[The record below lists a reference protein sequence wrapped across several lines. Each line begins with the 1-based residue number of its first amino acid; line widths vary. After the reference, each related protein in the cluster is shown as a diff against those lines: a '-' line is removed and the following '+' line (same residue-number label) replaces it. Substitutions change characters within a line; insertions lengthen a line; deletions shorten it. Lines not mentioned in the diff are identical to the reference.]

1 MSGTIA
7 PINLATIAAGTGGF
21 VINGQYGDYPLD
33 SASGGDRS
41 GFSVASAG
49 DINGDGF
56 VDIIIGAPFAG
67 DLGAPYSANNPRR
80 ESGDSYVVF
89 GKASGWDAPIDL
101 AAVAAGTGGFVLR
114 GEDNGDN
121 AGWSVASAGDINGD
135 GFADL
140 IIGARGGDG
149 RHLRNTNGTLTTSGV
164 GDTYVVFGKASDEW
178 GAAIDLATIT
188 AGTGGFVIHG
198 EDTGDQSGR
207 SVASAG
213 DVNGDGFTDLIIGA
227 YGGDGTS
234 GSGAAQ
240 IGDSYVVFG
249 KASGWVANIN
259 LATIASGNG
268 GFALRGRDWGDNFGW
283 SVASAGDVNGD
294 GLADVIIGARL
305 GEPTANPDS
314 AKYNAGESYV
324 VFGKASDW
332 DAAISATTIANG
344 TGGFVIIGQ
353 DRNDRSGF
361 SVASAGD
368 INGDGFADIIIGA
381 PNAGPL
387 VNRHYGMANDKSGE
401 SYVVFGKASSWGV
414 IDLTNIAA
422 GTGGFVINGQDAGDQ
437 SGYSVASA
445 GDVNGDGFDDLI
457 IGAWG
462 GDAAGNAKSYAGD
475 SYVVF
480 GKEASSWGAPI
491 SLTAIANG
499 TGGFVIY
506 GRDVSD
512 KSGRSVASAGDINGD
527 GFADLI
533 VGAQEGDGNVVS
545 ISDNRGESYVIFGR
559 DFTNT
564 VTHAGTAGSEVL
576 TGTASAN
583 VMVGGLG
590 NDTVLGQGGAD
601 ALQGGAGDD
610 RLVVSDFTFQR
621 VDGGTGFDT
630 LALTGSGL
638 TLNLTSIADTKLQGI
653 EAIDLGSGN
662 ALLLTALEVRNL
674 SDSSNTLRVTGGVG
688 SWIDLSDLDWTE
700 GTTSDGFVTFT
711 KGTATVLVAEALLNP
726 PPNVATNGSNT
737 LSGSADNES
746 IDGLAG
752 NDLIFGEVGNDT
764 LLGSLGDDTLSGGAG
779 ADSLAGGAGTDL
791 LSYAEL
797 AGTVQAVTV
806 DLATQRATGAA
817 GDDTLSSIEGVIAGA
832 GDDSLV
838 GDLLGNVL
846 FGNAGNDTLSG
857 GAGADS
863 LDGGSGTDLLSYAEL
878 AGSSQ
883 AVTVDLVT
891 QRATGAAGNDT
902 LFSFEGVTA
911 GAGNDSFVGDLLGN
925 VLIGNA
931 GDDTISG
938 GDGADSLAGG
948 DGIDLVS
955 YAELT
960 GITQAVTVNLVTQRA
975 TGAAGNDTLSDFE
988 DVIAGAGGDSL
999 FGNALGN
1006 VLIGNAGNDT
1016 LSGGLGDDSL
1026 DGHSGSDFVS
1036 YAELTDTTQA
1046 VTISLSSR
1054 RGTGA
1059 AGNDTL
1065 SSIEHAVAGA
1075 GDDSV
1080 IGNTFA
1086 NQLLGAAGSDTIL
1099 AGSSNDTVSGGMG
1112 DDSLDGDGG
1121 VDFVSYTELTEGT
1134 QAVTVDL
1141 ATQRAIGAAGT
1152 DTLSSIEAVI
1162 AGAGNDS
1169 LFGDTLANI
1178 LIGANGEDTIAGGLG
1193 DDTLSGGAGADI
1205 LTGGA
1210 GNDVVTYAELTGPS
1224 LAVTVDLMAQRA
1236 LGASGNDTLSGIE
1249 DVIGGA
1255 GNDLLSGDN
1264 LANTLIGSAGDDTL
1278 RSQGGRDV
1286 LEGGKGNDR
1295 FEISSLDLD
1304 GIDDFQRIDGYS
1316 GADTLALSGEGL
1328 HLYLPNM
1335 DNYRFEAI
1343 DAIDLG
1349 DGGNTVYLTRE
1360 SLWNLEY
1367 EIITWGKIEVY
1378 GSASDVVVFD
1388 EPGWFPVSI
1397 VPGVITFA
1405 AGQDYRS
1412 LNRVAVHGGVQIQN
1426 QSLSFEFAS
1435 PTSGDDSLLGFRESD
1450 ELHGLAGNDTMDGGP
1465 GDDTMG
1471 GGSGNNL
1478 FVVTDAGDVVIEAA
1492 GGGADTIITSVSM
1505 TVADHVEE
1513 MHIASGISDITLTG
1527 SAGNDVFVG
1536 NGLANTFIAGA
1547 GDDVVLAGNVTLADI
1562 YALFAT

>member
-21 VINGQYGDYPLD
+21 VINGQYGDYPWD
-33 SASGGDRS
+33 SGSGGDRS

-56 VDIIIGAPFAG
+56 VDIIIGTPFAS

-89 GKASGWDAPIDL
+89 GKASGWGTPIDL

-149 RHLRNTNGTLTTSGV
+149 RHLRDTNGTLTTSGV

-178 GAAIDLATIT
+178 GAVIDLATIT

-198 EDTGDQSGR
+198 EDAGDESGR

-249 KASGWVANIN
+249 KASGWGANIN

-268 GFALRGRDWGDNFGW
+268 GFVLRGRDWGDLFGW

-324 VFGKASDW
+324 VFGKASGW

-381 PNAGPL
+381 PTAGPL
-387 VNRHYGMANDKSGE
+387 VNRIYGMANNLSGD
-401 SYVVFGKASSWGV
+401 SYVVFGKASGWGA

-457 IGAWG
+457 IGTWG
-462 GDAAGNAKSYAGD
+462 GDAAGNAKGYAGD

-480 GKEASSWGAPI
+480 GKEASGWGAPI

-621 VDGGTGFDT
+621 VDGGTGVDT

-653 EAIDLGSGN
+653 EAIDLGSGGN
-662 ALLLTALEVRNL
+662 MLRLTALEVLNL
-674 SDSSNTLRVTGGVG
+674 SESSNSLRVTGGMG
-688 SWIDLSDLDWTE
+688 SGLIFDDSGWVQ
-700 GTTSDGFVTFT
+700 GATTNSFITFT
-711 KGTATVLVAEALLNP
+711 NGAATAQVAEWIASPPLPPTAGNDCVMGSMESDALQ
-726 PPNVATNGSNT
+726 
-737 LSGSADNES
+737 
-746 IDGLAG
+746 GLAG
-752 NDLIFGEVGNDT
+752 NDS
-764 LLGSLGDDTLSGGAG
+764 LL
-779 ADSLAGGAGTDL
+779 
-791 LSYAEL
+791 
-797 AGTVQAVTV
+797 
-806 DLATQRATGAA
+806 
-817 GDDTLSSIEGVIAGA
+817 
-832 GDDSLV
+832 
-838 GDLLGNVL
+838 
-846 FGNAGNDTLSG
+846 
-857 GAGADS
+857 
-863 LDGGSGTDLLSYAEL
+863 
-878 AGSSQ
+878 
-883 AVTVDLVT
+883 
-891 QRATGAAGNDT
+891 GAAGNDT
-902 LFSFEGVTA
+902 LE
-911 GAGNDSFVGDLLGN
+911 
-925 VLIGNA
+925 
-931 GDDTISG
+931 
-938 GDGADSLAGG
+938 
-948 DGIDLVS
+948 
-955 YAELT
+955 
-960 GITQAVTVNLVTQRA
+960 
-975 TGAAGNDTLSDFE
+975 
-988 DVIAGAGGDSL
+988 
-999 FGNALGN
+999 
-1006 VLIGNAGNDT
+1006 
-1016 LSGGLGDDSL
+1016 
-1026 DGHSGSDFVS
+1026 
-1036 YAELTDTTQA
+1036 
-1046 VTISLSSR
+1046 
-1054 RGTGA
+1054 
-1059 AGNDTL
+1059 
-1065 SSIEHAVAGA
+1065 
-1075 GDDSV
+1075 
-1080 IGNTFA
+1080 
-1086 NQLLGAAGSDTIL
+1086 
-1099 AGSSNDTVSGGMG
+1099 
-1112 DDSLDGDGG
+1112 
-1121 VDFVSYTELTEGT
+1121 
-1134 QAVTVDL
+1134 
-1141 ATQRAIGAAGT
+1141 
-1152 DTLSSIEAVI
+1152 
-1162 AGAGNDS
+1162 
-1169 LFGDTLANI
+1169 
-1178 LIGANGEDTIAGGLG
+1178 
-1193 DDTLSGGAGADI
+1193 GGAGADTMGGGAGDDLFFI
-1205 LTGGA
+1205 TDAGDVVMELADGGADTIIASVNMTMPDQVEVLQIASGISGITITGGA
-1210 GNDVVTYAELTGPS
+1210 GNDML
-1224 LAVTVDLMAQRA
+1224 
-1236 LGASGNDTLSGIE
+1236 
-1249 DVIGGA
+1249 
-1255 GNDLLSGDN
+1255 
-1264 LANTLIGSAGDDTL
+1264 
-1278 RSQGGRDV
+1278 
-1286 LEGGKGNDR
+1286 
-1295 FEISSLDLD
+1295 
-1304 GIDDFQRIDGYS
+1304 
-1316 GADTLALSGEGL
+1316 
-1328 HLYLPNM
+1328 
-1335 DNYRFEAI
+1335 
-1343 DAIDLG
+1343 
-1349 DGGNTVYLTRE
+1349 
-1360 SLWNLEY
+1360 
-1367 EIITWGKIEVY
+1367 
-1378 GSASDVVVFD
+1378 
-1388 EPGWFPVSI
+1388 
-1397 VPGVITFA
+1397 
-1405 AGQDYRS
+1405 
-1412 LNRVAVHGGVQIQN
+1412 
-1426 QSLSFEFAS
+1426 
-1435 PTSGDDSLLGFRESD
+1435 
-1450 ELHGLAGNDTMDGGP
+1450 
-1465 GDDTMG
+1465 
-1471 GGSGNNL
+1471 
-1478 FVVTDAGDVVIEAA
+1478 
-1492 GGGADTIITSVSM
+1492 
-1505 TVADHVEE
+1505 
-1513 MHIASGISDITLTG
+1513 
-1527 SAGNDVFVG
+1527 VG
-1536 NGLANTFIAGA
+1536 NGLANTFVGGA
-1547 GDDVVLAGNVTLADI
+1547 GDDVILAGNVTLADI

>member
-21 VINGQYGDYPLD
+21 VINGPDAGDQ
-33 SASGGDRS
+33 S

-56 VDIIIGAPFAG
+56 ADLIIGAPLGDAAG
-67 DLGAPYSANNPRR
+67 NAKDGA
-80 ESGDSYVVF
+80 GDSYVVF

-121 AGWSVASAGDINGD
+121 AGWSVASGGDINGD

-268 GFALRGRDWGDNFGW
+268 GFALRGRDWGDLFGW

-294 GLADVIIGARL
+294 GLADVIIGAR
-305 GEPTANPDS
+305 GGDAENN
-314 AKYNAGESYV
+314 AKGDAGESYV

-368 INGDGFADIIIGA
+368 VNGDGFADIIIGA

-512 KSGRSVASAGDINGD
+512 KSGLSVASAGDINGD

-638 TLNLTSIADTKLQGI
+638 TLNLASIADTKLQSI
-653 EAIDLGSGN
+653 EAIDLGSGGN
-662 ALLLTALEVRNL
+662 MLRLTALEVLNL
-674 SDSSNTLRVTGGVG
+674 SESSNSLRITGGMG
-688 SWIDLSDLDWTE
+688 SGLIFDDSGWVQ
-700 GTTSDGFVTFT
+700 GATTNSFVTFT
-711 KGTATVLVAEALLNP
+711 NGAATAQVAAWIASP
-726 PPNVATNGSNT
+726 PLPPT
-737 LSGSADNES
+737 
-746 IDGLAG
+746 AG
-752 NDLIFGEVGNDT
+752 NDCVM
-764 LLGSLGDDTLSGGAG
+764 GSMES
-779 ADSLAGGAGTDL
+779 
-791 LSYAEL
+791 
-797 AGTVQAVTV
+797 
-806 DLATQRATGAA
+806 
-817 GDDTLSSIEGVIAGA
+817 
-832 GDDSLV
+832 
-838 GDLLGNVL
+838 
-846 FGNAGNDTLSG
+846 
-857 GAGADS
+857 
-863 LDGGSGTDLLSYAEL
+863 
-878 AGSSQ
+878 
-883 AVTVDLVT
+883 
-891 QRATGAAGNDT
+891 
-902 LFSFEGVTA
+902 
-911 GAGNDSFVGDLLGN
+911 
-925 VLIGNA
+925 
-931 GDDTISG
+931 
-938 GDGADSLAGG
+938 
-948 DGIDLVS
+948 
-955 YAELT
+955 
-960 GITQAVTVNLVTQRA
+960 
-975 TGAAGNDTLSDFE
+975 
-988 DVIAGAGGDSL
+988 
-999 FGNALGN
+999 
-1006 VLIGNAGNDT
+1006 
-1016 LSGGLGDDSL
+1016 
-1026 DGHSGSDFVS
+1026 
-1036 YAELTDTTQA
+1036 
-1046 VTISLSSR
+1046 
-1054 RGTGA
+1054 
-1059 AGNDTL
+1059 
-1065 SSIEHAVAGA
+1065 
-1075 GDDSV
+1075 
-1080 IGNTFA
+1080 
-1086 NQLLGAAGSDTIL
+1086 
-1099 AGSSNDTVSGGMG
+1099 
-1112 DDSLDGDGG
+1112 
-1121 VDFVSYTELTEGT
+1121 
-1134 QAVTVDL
+1134 
-1141 ATQRAIGAAGT
+1141 
-1152 DTLSSIEAVI
+1152 
-1162 AGAGNDS
+1162 
-1169 LFGDTLANI
+1169 
-1178 LIGANGEDTIAGGLG
+1178 
-1193 DDTLSGGAGADI
+1193 
-1205 LTGGA
+1205 
-1210 GNDVVTYAELTGPS
+1210 
-1224 LAVTVDLMAQRA
+1224 
-1236 LGASGNDTLSGIE
+1236 
-1249 DVIGGA
+1249 
-1255 GNDLLSGDN
+1255 
-1264 LANTLIGSAGDDTL
+1264 
-1278 RSQGGRDV
+1278 DV
-1286 LEGGKGNDR
+1286 L
-1295 FEISSLDLD
+1295 
-1304 GIDDFQRIDGYS
+1304 Q
-1316 GADTLALSGEGL
+1316 
-1328 HLYLPNM
+1328 
-1335 DNYRFEAI
+1335 
-1343 DAIDLG
+1343 
-1349 DGGNTVYLTRE
+1349 
-1360 SLWNLEY
+1360 
-1367 EIITWGKIEVY
+1367 
-1378 GSASDVVVFD
+1378 
-1388 EPGWFPVSI
+1388 
-1397 VPGVITFA
+1397 
-1405 AGQDYRS
+1405 
-1412 LNRVAVHGGVQIQN
+1412 
-1426 QSLSFEFAS
+1426 
-1435 PTSGDDSLLGFRESD
+1435 
-1450 ELHGLAGNDTMDGGP
+1450 GLAGNDTMDGGP

-1471 GGSGNNL
+1471 GGSGDDL